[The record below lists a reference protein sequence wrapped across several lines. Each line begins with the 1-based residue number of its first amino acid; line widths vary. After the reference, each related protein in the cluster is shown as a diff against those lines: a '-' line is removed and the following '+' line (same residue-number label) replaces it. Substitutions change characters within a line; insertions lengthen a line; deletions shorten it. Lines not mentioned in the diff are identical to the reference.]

1 MTIKFQTREEWLTA
15 AVEMFRPMF
24 LTRANAAIPSV
35 VRVSVGFPAGASV
48 NKVIG
53 QCLSTLVTKDKNH
66 QVYINPILD
75 NATDVLKCL
84 SHELIHTVVF
94 EDGHKSKFQRIFKA
108 LGHEGTAL
116 SIGVGELYGIELA
129 TMADELGEYPHSGVV
144 LEEYVT
150 PTGRTKK
157 RIVGGPKIQTTR
169 QIKVYCENEDCGF
182 QYYTSSKHINAAI
195 NVHESSCGP
204 CPVCGEAMLPKL

>member
-1 MTIKFQTREEWLTA
+1 MAIKFETREQWLTA

-24 LTRANAAIPSV
+24 LTRANASIPSV

-53 QCLSTLVTKDKNH
+53 QCLAQHVAKDKNH

-75 NATDVLKCL
+75 NATDVLRCL

-94 EDGHKSKFQRIFKA
+94 EDGHKSKFQKIFKA
-108 LGHEGTAL
+108 MGHDGTAL
-116 SIGVGELYGIELA
+116 STGVTELYGIELA

-144 LEEYVT
+144 LEEYQT

-157 RIVGGPKIQTTR
+157 RIQGGPRVQTTR
-169 QIKVYCENEDCGF
+169 QVKVYCESDECGF
-182 QYYTSSKHINAAI
+182 QYYTSTKWIMAAVEKHETSA
-195 NVHESSCGP
+195 GP
-204 CPVCGEAMLPKL
+204 CPLCGNSMLPNL